1 MLDKKTGMEPLFH
14 AAKADTEW
22 NESYYFIFYDKKQ
35 HLGGMSRL
43 GFKPN
48 KQEGTDFFIL
58 FLPDG
63 SAALYNFGERVT
75 DENRKNTTVGG
86 MTYQRLPSGEWHYA
100 FNGKM
105 VVAKNPEDLPKVGQQ
120 RELIAKIIKV
130 NLDLTLSPIN
140 ETYEYSK
147 NMTPESLELGKKSG
161 DEHWEQIGKV
171 QGQIEV
177 DNTAYPIV
185 DIIGQ
190 RDHTHGVRDWT
201 GIGNWLYFVVWFNE
215 NLCVNP
221 AAIVADD
228 GRVSSGGF
236 IFKDGKNIPIKSICV
251 MEQVFGSNNLPISCK
266 IEIID
271 TYNKRHVLEGKTG
284 SMVPLPFMDE
294 RGKLSILVQAFGE
307 FKFDDETGG
316 YGSFEN
322 LRKMK

>member
-1 MLDKKTGMEPLFH
+1 MLDENTAMEPLIH
-14 AAKADTEW
+14 SSKSDKEW

-48 KQEGTDFFIL
+48 KQEGTNFFIL

-63 SAALYNFGERVT
+63 SAALYNFGEQVT
-75 DENRKNTTVGG
+75 DEDRNKTAVGG
-86 MTYQRLPSGEWHYA
+86 MTYQRSPRGEWHYK

-105 VVAKNPEDLPKVGQQ
+105 VVTKKPEDLPKVRQHP
-120 RELIAKIIKV
+120 ELIARIV
-130 NLDLTLSPIN
+130 NVDLNLTLSPIN

-171 QGQIEV
+171 NGEIEV
-177 DNTAYPIV
+177 DDKTYTIADV
-185 DIIGQ
+185 IGQ

-221 AAIVADD
+221 AAIIADD

-236 IFKDGKNIPIKSICV
+236 IFKDGKNIPIKSISV
-251 MEQVFGSNNLPISCK
+251 IEQVFGSNNLPVSCK

-271 TYNKRHVLEGKTG
+271 AYDDRHVLDGKTG
-284 SMVPLPFMDE
+284 SIVPLPFIDE
-294 RGKLSILVQAFGE
+294 NGKLSVLVQSFGE
-307 FKFDDETGG
+307 FKFDDKMGG